1 MNILYLAS
9 EVAPFSKTGG
19 LADVAEALPATLAS
33 LGHQVTVVTPLYRE
47 VRDRRI
53 RPLDLQIRLRFPFG
67 THTGRLHSAEV
78 APGHRVVF
86 LEHPG
91 FFDRE
96 GLYQRG
102 GVDHPDNHRRFA
114 FFSIGALASA
124 QRLGLEPQIVHLND
138 WQTGLAALALATGYR
153 ATSLSSAKSLFTV
166 HNLAYQG
173 LFPRSAVADLG
184 VPWSLYNPDQLE
196 FYDRINFLK
205 AGLVF
210 SDALSTVSPSYAREI
225 QTPQLGCGLD
235 GLLRKRSADLH
246 GILNGINV
254 REWSP
259 GEDPLIPARFTAKD
273 LSGKKRCKTK
283 LLGHFGLTGQSAPLF
298 GMVSRM
304 VVQKGLDI
312 LLAALATVL
321 EEDLRVVVLGSGDA
335 AYERGLQSLMA
346 RYPKKLA
353 VKIGFDR
360 KLAHWIEAGS
370 DFFLMPSRYEPCGLN
385 QMYSLRYGT
394 IPIVRATGGLED
406 SVEDLS
412 SPDGGTG
419 VKFIEYSAPALGA
432 AIARALELYRDPQ
445 KLTAVRRRGMAKDFS
460 WTASA
465 RLYEAL
471 YRSLVG
477 Q

>member
-47 VRDRRI
+47 VRDDRI

-67 THTGRLHSAEV
+67 TQPGRLHSAQV

-96 GLYQRG
+96 GLYQKG
-102 GVDHPDNHRRFA
+102 GVDYPDNHRRFA
-114 FFSIGALASA
+114 FLSIGALAAA
-124 QRLGLEPQIVHLND
+124 QRIGLVPQIVHLND
-138 WQTGLAALALATGYR
+138 WQTGLAAVALATGYR
-153 ATSLSSAKSLFTV
+153 ATSLSTTKSLFTI

-184 VPWSLYNPDQLE
+184 LPWSLFNPDQLE
-196 FYDRINFLK
+196 FYDQINFLK

-210 SDALSTVSPSYAREI
+210 ADALSTVSPTYAREI

-254 REWSP
+254 KEWSP
-259 GEDPLIPARFTAKD
+259 GEDPLIPARFTADD
-273 LSGKKRCKTK
+273 LSGKTVCKK
-283 LLGHFGLTGQSAPLF
+283 ELLVFFGLTGQSAPLF

-312 LLAALATVL
+312 LLAVLPKVL
-321 EEDLRVVVLGSGDA
+321 EEDLRLVLLGSGDA
-335 AYERGLQSLMA
+335 AYERALQSLAA
-346 RYPKKLA
+346 RYPTKLA

-360 KLAHWIEAGS
+360 KLSHWIEAGS

-412 SPDGGTG
+412 SPEGTG
-419 VKFIEYSAPALGA
+419 VKFSEYSAPALGT
-432 AIARALELYRDPQ
+432 AIARALDLYADPQ
-445 KLTAVRRRGMAKDFS
+445 ELKAVRQRGMTKDFS

-465 RLYEAL
+465 RRYEAL
-471 YRSLVG
+471 YRSLVEL
-477 Q
+477 

>member
-47 VRDRRI
+47 VRDDRI

-67 THTGRLHSAEV
+67 AQSGRLHSAQV

-114 FFSIGALASA
+114 FLSIGALASA
-124 QRLGLEPQIVHLND
+124 QRMGLEPQIVHLND
-138 WQTGLAALALATGYR
+138 WQTGLAALALASGYR
-153 ATSLSSAKSLFTV
+153 ATSLRSTKSLFTI

-173 LFPRSAVADLG
+173 LFPRSAIAELG

-196 FYDRINFLK
+196 LYDQINFLK

-210 SDALSTVSPSYAREI
+210 SDALSTVSPTYAREI

-254 REWSP
+254 KEWSP
-259 GEDPLIPARFTAKD
+259 GEDPLIPARFTAED
-273 LSGKKRCKTK
+273 LSGKQRSKKE
-283 LLGHFGLTGQSAPLF
+283 LLGFFGLTDQSAPLF
-298 GMVSRM
+298 GMISRM

-312 LLAALATVL
+312 LLSVLPKVL
-321 EEDLRVVVLGSGDA
+321 EEDLKLVVLGGGDA

-346 RYPKKLA
+346 RYPKKLV

-360 KLAHWIEAGS
+360 KLSHWIEAGS

-385 QMYSLRYGT
+385 QMYSQRYGT

-412 SPDGGTG
+412 SPEGTG
-419 VKFIEYSAPALGA
+419 VKFTEYSAPALGT
-432 AIARALELYRDPQ
+432 AIARAIDLYRDPQ
-445 KLTAVRRRGMAKDFS
+445 ELNAVRQRGMTKDFS

-465 RLYEAL
+465 RRYEAL
-471 YRSLVG
+471 YRSMVG
-477 Q
+477 L

>member
-19 LADVAEALPATLAS
+19 LADVAGALPATLAS

-47 VRDRRI
+47 VRDDRI

-67 THTGRLHSAEV
+67 TQSGRLHSAQV
-78 APGHRVVF
+78 APGHQVVF

-102 GVDHPDNHRRFA
+102 GVDHPDNDRRFA
-114 FFSIGALASA
+114 FLSIGALASA
-124 QRLGLEPQIVHLND
+124 QRMGLEPQIVHLND
-138 WQTGLAALALATGYR
+138 WQTGLAAVALATGYR
-153 ATSLSSAKSLFTV
+153 ATSLGSTKSLFTI

-173 LFPRSAVADLG
+173 LFPRSSMADLG
-184 VPWSLYNPDQLE
+184 VPWSLYTPDQVE

-210 SDALSTVSPSYAREI
+210 SDALSTVSPTYAREI

-254 REWSP
+254 KEWSP
-259 GEDPLIPARFTAKD
+259 GEDPLIPARFTAED
-273 LSGKKRCKTK
+273 LSGKKRCKK
-283 LLGHFGLTGQSAPLF
+283 ELLGFFGLSDQGAPLF
-298 GMVSRM
+298 GMVSRV

-312 LLAALATVL
+312 LLAALPKVL
-321 EEDLRVVVLGSGDA
+321 EEEDLQVVVLGSGDA
-335 AYERGLQSLMA
+335 AYESALQSLAA
-346 RYPKKLA
+346 RYPRKLA

-360 KLAHWIEAGS
+360 KLSHWIEAGS
-370 DFFLMPSRYEPCGLN
+370 DFFLMPSRYEPCGLS

-394 IPIVRATGGLED
+394 IPIVRATGGLQD

-412 SPDGGTG
+412 SPEGTG
-419 VKFIEYSAPALGA
+419 VKFTEYSALALGT
-432 AIARALELYRDPQ
+432 AIARGIELYRHPRE
-445 KLTAVRRRGMAKDFS
+445 LSAVRRRGMAKDFS

-465 RLYEAL
+465 RRYEAL
-471 YRSLVG
+471 YRSLVDR
-477 Q
+477 